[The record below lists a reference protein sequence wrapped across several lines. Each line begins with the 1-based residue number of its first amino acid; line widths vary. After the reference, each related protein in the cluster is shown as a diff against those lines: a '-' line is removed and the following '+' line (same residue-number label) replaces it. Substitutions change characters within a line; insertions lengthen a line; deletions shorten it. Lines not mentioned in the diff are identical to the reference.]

1 MDSQRRRD
9 EIEKKKLKIAE
20 LKRTREERTR
30 ALQATQ
36 KDEAQNFAARRKELE
51 LLVASLVGE
60 KARKDEAA
68 AAPPP
73 QLAAVAPT
81 QRRDFGADA
90 DQSEAPPPA
99 RARLAMASMVLFEAP
114 PQEKAVCYEKEQQ
127 TVDSSFQ
134 TDELPDEEEE
144 AVVAVEKEA
153 DPMETADPVPEV
165 PQIRGD
171 SRMSIQSIMDEVER
185 EIILQSWQFQEF
197 FEDASKLVE
206 RALVN
211 KYDVLTDYTMSDEGR
226 KEIDTGKGIKPVV
239 SFFDERW
246 TKNRSV
252 TDLSWSPRHPELV
265 LASYNK
271 NQVAINDPD
280 GVLLIWNLH
289 VPARPEFVFH
299 AQSDITTA
307 TFSPFHPNLI
317 IGGTYSGQILIWD
330 NRSKS
335 QAVMSIVGTQNAHTL
350 MTCSTDGTVCSWQ
363 LDMLATPQ
371 EILELAHS
379 PIDAGNLRVTNEIAT
394 TCFGFPDNE
403 TSTFWVGTEEGGVY
417 QANRYDRAGGKA
429 GINSLDTYIGHDGM
443 ITSLHFHPLHGPL
456 DFSDLFLTSSVDWTV
471 KLWKAK
477 SPSKTATAAGGG
489 SGGGSMNQQQHKID
503 PLYSFEESDDYVYDV
518 KWSPI
523 HPSLFGCVDGNG
535 VFDVYDL
542 NQEVEI
548 PSASVSVGTGGKAL
562 NKLAWEKSGQKTAI
576 GSSDGFV
583 YIHDIGEMAQPQQED
598 FTNFQKTVAELGH
611 AASAAHS
618 RH

>member
-1 MDSQRRRD
+1 
-9 EIEKKKLKIAE
+9 
-20 LKRTREERTR
+20 
-30 ALQATQ
+30 
-36 KDEAQNFAARRKELE
+36 
-51 LLVASLVGE
+51 
-60 KARKDEAA
+60 
-68 AAPPP
+68 
-73 QLAAVAPT
+73 
-81 QRRDFGADA
+81 
-90 DQSEAPPPA
+90 
-99 RARLAMASMVLFEAP
+99 MASMVLFETP
-114 PQEKAVCYEKEQQ
+114 PQEKVYYEKEQQ
-127 TVDSSFQ
+127 TTDSSFQ
-134 TDELPDEEEE
+134 TDEVPEDDDSM
-144 AVVAVEKEA
+144 VVVEKVE
-153 DPMETADPVPEV
+153 EKEEQPEPSPDV
-165 PQIRGD
+165 PQVRV
-171 SRMSIQSIMDEVER
+171 MDEVER

-197 FEDASKLVE
+197 FDDASKLVE

-226 KEIDTGKGIKPVV
+226 REIDTGKGIKQVCA
-239 SFFDERW
+239 FFDERW

-252 TDLSWSPRHPELV
+252 TDLSWSPKHPELV

-280 GVLLIWNLH
+280 GVVLIWNQH
-289 VPARPEFVFH
+289 VPTRPEFIFH

-307 TFSPFHPNLI
+307 TFSPFHPNLV

-335 QAVMSIVGTQNAHTL
+335 SAVLKTPLSAAGHTHPVYSMNIVGTQNAHTL
-350 MTCSTDGTVCSWQ
+350 VTCSTEGTVCSWQ
-363 LDMLATPQ
+363 LDMLASPQ
-371 EILELAHS
+371 EVLELAHS
-379 PIDAGNLRVTNEIAT
+379 PLESGNMRVTNEVAV
-394 TCFGFPDNE
+394 TCFGFPENE
-403 TSTFWVGTEEGGVY
+403 TGTFWVGTEEGGVY

-429 GINSLDTYIGHDGM
+429 GINSLDTYMSHNGM

-477 SPSKTATAAGGG
+477 SPTKQATQQQH
-489 SGGGSMNQQQHKID
+489 QQQHKID

-518 KWSPI
+518 KWSPV

-548 PSASVSVGTGGKAL
+548 PSASVSVGIGGKAL

-583 YIHDIGEMAQPQQED
+583 YVHDVGEMAQPRQED
-598 FTNFQKTVAELGH
+598 YAAFQKTVVELGH
-611 AASAAHS
+611 ANAPAAG